1 MYRNGHQ
8 WVFLQAV
15 TLFSQLRQ
23 EGLQPNAIT
32 FTTLMKAYQRS
43 GQLES
48 AQDTFLAAQQDGHGN
63 IVATNKFIDVLVDA
77 RELQLAS
84 QVRALFSRTVL
95 GVLRRHTRRYPR
107 RISSHPHMETVF
119 FGCMNSYRY
128 VCFWPRV
135 HDVL

>member
-8 WVFLQAV
+8 CVFLQAV

-48 AQDTFLAAQQDGHGN
+48 AQDTFLAAQQDGHCLLY
-63 IVATNKFIDVLVDA
+63 T
-77 RELQLAS
+77 S
-84 QVRALFSRTVL
+84 PS
-95 GVLRRHTRRYPR
+95 PR
-107 RISSHPHMETVF
+107 
-119 FGCMNSYRY
+119 
-128 VCFWPRV
+128 
-135 HDVL
+135 D